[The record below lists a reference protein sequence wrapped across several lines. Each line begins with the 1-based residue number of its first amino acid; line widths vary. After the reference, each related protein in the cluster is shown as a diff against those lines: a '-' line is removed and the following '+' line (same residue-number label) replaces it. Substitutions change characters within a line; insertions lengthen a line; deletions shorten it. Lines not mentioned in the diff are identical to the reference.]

1 MPPEKSE
8 SERREYPL
16 GINELEQLTGI
27 TKQNIRFYEKK
38 GLLHPARNAGNNYR
52 EYTQDDLIQLKTI
65 KFLRK
70 LDFSLEDIRGLLT
83 NEIPLD
89 QALEQHLKEL
99 QEKQQALHTCI
110 DVCKTLLHKTKF
122 HTVQTVTPPDTQHP
136 AADSSLSSSQ
146 LEVLDIDKMLQ
157 EMDTIE
163 KNGGKFMSIIQDYG
177 RFAIAEESK
186 QFSFKPDTMIQNP
199 DEFRDALLQYAEEN
213 HLDLVITKGGMYP
226 EFTINGTEYTA
237 HRYFDRFGATIQ
249 CSLAHPEYLDSADV
263 TGIRKWVYRFL
274 RGPYIFLFL
283 LFLLMAFSRSS
294 FKWALLVAVMIF
306 PYLYWLFARPR

>member
-1 MPPEKSE
+1 MS
-8 SERREYPL
+8 
-16 GINELEQLTGI
+16 INELEQLTGI

-38 GLLHPARNAGNNYR
+38 GLLHPARNPDNNYR
-52 EYTQDDLIQLKTI
+52 EYTQDDLMRLKTI
-65 KFLRK
+65 KLLRK
-70 LDFSLEDIRGLLT
+70 LDFSLEDIRALLQ
-83 NEIPLD
+83 NGSSLE
-89 QALEQHLKEL
+89 QMLEQHLKDL
-99 QEKQQALHTCI
+99 LAKQKEMNACI
-110 DVCKTLLHKTKF
+110 AVCKTLLQKTKS
-122 HTVQTVTPPDTQHP
+122 HTADTSIQSDTQQ
-136 AADSSLSSSQ
+136 AVNDDSLPLSQ
-146 LEVLDIDKMLQ
+146 LETLDIDKILQ

-163 KNGGKFMSIIQDYG
+163 KNGGKFMSIIQDYR

-249 CSLAHPEYLDSADV
+249 CSLAHPEELDSANI
-263 TGIRKWVYRFL
+263 TGIRKWVYRFM